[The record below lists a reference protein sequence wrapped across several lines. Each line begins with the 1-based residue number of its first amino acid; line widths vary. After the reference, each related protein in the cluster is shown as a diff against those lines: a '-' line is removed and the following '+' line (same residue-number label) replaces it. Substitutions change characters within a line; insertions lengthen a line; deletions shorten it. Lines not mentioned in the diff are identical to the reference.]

1 MIGRVFEDRYEVIS
15 RLGVGG
21 MAEVY
26 LAHDRHLGRDVALKV
41 LLSKYAGDP
50 QFIERFRREASAAAG
65 LNHPNIVQIYDRG
78 EAEGTYYISMEY
90 LQGRSLKEII
100 QNYAPLRADHVITV
114 TTQILEALRFAHR
127 KDVIHRD
134 VKPQNIIVDDEGRVK
149 VTDFG
154 IARAGSAST
163 MTEVGSILGTAH
175 YLSPEQAQG
184 ETATAASDLYS
195 LGVVMY
201 EMATGQLPFNGDNP
215 VAIAMQH
222 VHEPPVPPSRLV
234 PGLPEGLERVMLRA
248 LAKNP
253 AERYTSAQDFLND
266 LNRARDGREVQ
277 PAPAFADQA
286 TRVMGAT
293 AAGPV
298 SPLEATQVRRTGRP
312 AGRPEME
319 EDEPRRGRAWV
330 PWLLLVVFLLVLGG
344 GAYAVVNLMGRDT
357 NTAEVPN
364 LVGLTLEQAKAEAAK
379 VGLRVVQGGASEM
392 STKYEKDQIVRQD
405 PEEGA
410 KLENGAT
417 IKVWLSAGKKTAP
430 VPNVVGKQQNEAVST
445 IEQAGFQA
453 DVRPEAST
461 EAPVGQVMRQEPT
474 GDNEAPVGSKIVIY
488 VSSGPPAGQ
497 VEVPDV
503 VGKTEEAAM
512 AELQK
517 AKLITKVQ
525 PVVSDRPKGIV
536 VNQSPRAKLPV
547 AEQSIVTI
555 EVSSGPQMAVV
566 PSVLG
571 LTREQAQSRIEA
583 AGLVARITEETAAGY
598 TPGLVYRQSP
608 GANQQ
613 VERGSVV
620 TAVVAKEETT
630 TTTAPTTTTLPTTST
645 TQPTT
650 TTVTEPSE

>member
-1 MIGRVFEDRYEVIS
+1 MIGRVFEERYEVIN
-15 RLGVGG
+15 RVGVGG

-26 LAHDRHLGRDVALKV
+26 LAHDGHLGRDVALKV

-100 QNYAPLRADHVITV
+100 QNYAPLRSDHVIMV
-114 TTQILEALRFAHR
+114 ASQILEALGFAHR

-201 EMATGQLPFNGDNP
+201 EMVTGRLPFKGDNP
-215 VAIAMQH
+215 VAIAIQH
-222 VHEPPVPPSRLV
+222 VHEPPVPPSQLV
-234 PGLPEGLERVMLRA
+234 SGVPEGLERVILRA

-253 AERYTSAQDFLND
+253 AERYTSAQDFLRD
-266 LNRARDGREVQ
+266 LNRVQEGREVS
-277 PAPAFADQA
+277 PAPAFSDQA
-286 TRVMGAT
+286 TRVMSGVG
-293 AAGPV
+293 GPV
-298 SPLEATQVRRTGRP
+298 SPLEATQVRRTGRSP
-312 AGRPEME
+312 APPPEFHE
-319 EDEPRRGRAWV
+319 AEPRRGGRWV
-330 PWLLLVVFLLVLGG
+330 PWVLLVVFLLVLAG
-344 GAYAVVNLMGRDT
+344 GAYAVVHFMGRDT

-364 LVGLTLEQAKAEAAK
+364 LIGLTLEQAKEEAAK

-410 KLENGAT
+410 KLESGAT
-417 IKVWLSAGKKTAP
+417 IKVWISAGKKTAS
-430 VPNVVGKQQNEAVST
+430 VPNVVGKQQSEAVLA
-445 IEQAGFQA
+445 IENAGFQA

-461 EAPVGQVMRQEPT
+461 DTPVDQVMRQEPT

-497 VEVPDV
+497 VEVPNV
-503 VGKTEEAAM
+503 VGKTEEAAI

-517 AKLITKVQ
+517 AKLIAKVQ

-536 VNQSPRAKLPV
+536 VNQSPKAKLPV
-547 AEQSIVTI
+547 AEQSFVTI

-571 LTREQAQSRIEA
+571 LTKEQAQARIES

-598 TPGLVYRQSP
+598 APGLVYRQNP
-608 GANQQ
+608 GPNQQ

-620 TAVVAKEETT
+620 NAFVAKEEATT
-630 TTTAPTTTTLPTTST
+630 STLPPTTLPTTST

-650 TTVTEPSE
+650 TLSNEAGE